1 MKRKIT
7 CHLFLMVFLL
17 LLVSCGGDG
26 RNYVS
31 RQTGISFP
39 EPITLTQSDDHGGF
53 HGDGMLRVEM
63 RFSSEDGAS
72 LPARLEKS
80 GWVSVGEAEGPVKSA
95 YERELQ
101 AGNLPES
108 SEGLLWFLD
117 RADRSSEDGKRP
129 FEERYSYNYSVALYD
144 PADAALYYLE
154 TDT

>member
-7 CHLFLMVFLL
+7 CHLFWVVFLL
-17 LLVSCGGDG
+17 LLVSCGGD
-26 RNYVS
+26 RWSYVS

-39 EPITLTQSDDHGGF
+39 EPIALTQSDDHGGF

-63 RFSSEDGAS
+63 RFAAEDGAS

-80 GWVSVGEAEGPVKSA
+80 GWVSVGEANGPVKSA

-101 AGNLPES
+101 AENLPEC

-117 RADRSSEDGKRP
+117 RADQSSENGKRP

-144 PADAALYYLE
+144 SANAALYYLE
-154 TDT
+154 IDT